1 MMSIRR
7 TFQLLVF
14 FHALHFLLTVP
25 KQSINILEDLP
36 IGTSIYTF
44 NTDGCPTEMTNG
56 TYRFV
61 DGQKNFN
68 DFFLIDP
75 YTGRVTTKKLIDR
88 EEFCHRRM
96 CSCAQCE
103 ITLEVLCI
111 HLGRI
116 FFNDLLIVIDD
127 RNDHS
132 PTFSTAVLNL
142 DLLENVPVGYVI
154 PIDVAIDAD
163 YGKNSI
169 QEYHLFEN
177 NATNRIFQA
186 FQLEYAKKNDLL
198 ALRLMKQLDRELS
211 SSLEYI
217 LQASDGGQPQA
228 RTARLTIHINI
239 LDVNDMSPVFDRSD
253 VYVNVSE
260 STSMGSVIARVRAID
275 RDKGLNGLVNYT
287 IVSIDPLASGV
298 FRLSPQTGEL
308 YLNKPLDYEK
318 ENTYRIQIK
327 AQDNGPQQ
335 GSSPAFATVHLNIQD
350 ENDNYP
356 LITPTFNNDPSSG
369 VEHVLNSSSIRIAE
383 NTANGTFLVGHLE
396 SINRTN
402 RRSFCFSRFQC

>member
-1 MMSIRR
+1 MMMIRR
-7 TFQLLVF
+7 TFQLLLSFQWMHV
-14 FHALHFLLTVP
+14 LLTFP
-25 KQSINILEDLP
+25 KRSIHILEDLP

-44 NTDGCPTEMTNG
+44 HTDGCPTETTNG

-68 DFFLIDP
+68 DFFLVDP

-103 ITLEVLCI
+103 IALEVLCI

-132 PTFSTAVLNL
+132 PTFTKPVLDL
-142 DLLENVPVGYVI
+142 DLLENVPLGYLI
-154 PIDVAIDAD
+154 PIDAAIDVD

-169 QEYHLFEN
+169 QDYQLFEN
-177 NATNRIFQA
+177 NTTNRILQA
-186 FQLEYAKKNDLL
+186 FHLEYSTKNDLL
-198 ALRLMKQLDRELS
+198 ALRLMKHLDRELS
-211 SSLEYI
+211 SSLDYI

-228 RTARLTIHINI
+228 RTAHLTIHINI

-260 STSMGSVIARVRAID
+260 ATAMGVMVARVQAVD
-275 RDKGLNGLVNYT
+275 RDTGLNGLLNYT
-287 IVSIDPLASGV
+287 IVSIEPLANGL

-308 YLNKPLDYEK
+308 YLNKPLDYEREK
-318 ENTYRIQIK
+318 SYRIKVK
-327 AQDNGPQQ
+327 AEDNGPQQ
-335 GSSPAFATVHLNIQD
+335 GSRPAFATIHLRIED

-356 LITPTFNNDPSSG
+356 VITPTFNNDPSSG

-396 SINRTN
+396 SINRTE
-402 RRSFCFSRFQC
+402 RSSRFSRFQS